1 VVVLELR
8 EFSAPFKS
16 SGDSF
21 TAWADGI
28 DLLFTAWADGMDAAV
43 ALRGL
48 MVLIHV
54 VMVFLIGGG
63 GVNK

>member
-1 VVVLELR
+1 MVVLELR
-8 EFSAPFKS
+8 EFSAPFRS
-16 SGDSF
+16 SGDS
-21 TAWADGI
+21 
-28 DLLFTAWADGMDAAV
+28 FTAWADGMDAAV

-54 VMVFLIGGG
+54 VMVFRIGGG